1 MAQIKLPIDESLPAY
16 VNESIVALEELVR
29 SDHFSA
35 FEKLSRLSKGEILV
49 LKILLLQ
56 GGTTTPT
63 EISEAMNS
71 TKGRVSAVLNALEK
85 KGEVTREIDKDN
97 SMAKLSNI
105 LCVYEMADRLNAAGK
120 KITVNAFNPGLMTDT
135 NFMPTGSKVKK
146 ALISAGSTMVA
157 KLTNRYGSGLTSGK
171 ELAKMVTEESFEGVT
186 GKYND
191 RGTIT
196 KTSEPS
202 YDKKAAKKL
211 WEQSVELLK
220 MDQDEMIL

>member
-1 MAQIKLPIDESLPAY
+1 MEKIKLPIDESLPAY

-35 FEKLSRLSKGEILV
+35 FEKLARLSKGEILV

-171 ELAKMVTEESFEGVT
+171 ELAKMVTEESFEGVP

-220 MDQDEMIL
+220 MNQDEMIL